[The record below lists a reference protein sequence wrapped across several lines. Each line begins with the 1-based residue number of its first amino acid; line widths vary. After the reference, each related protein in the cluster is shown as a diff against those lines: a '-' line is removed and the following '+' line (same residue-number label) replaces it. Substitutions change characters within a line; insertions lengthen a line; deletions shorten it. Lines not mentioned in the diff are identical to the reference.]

1 MDGRSSFLD
10 RPLSLSRSPR
20 GWRRMRLPRGLIF
33 ILPLLVFLVVTFGVP
48 LVGIVLRS
56 LGSSEGV
63 SLKYFDEVF
72 QTQGYWKILLNTFR
86 VSALVTLMTCLI
98 GYPLAYWI
106 SRLNRTAQII
116 AITLVI
122 LPFWT
127 SVLVRTYS
135 WIIILGNR
143 GLINETLLKL
153 GVIDEPMSLVFN
165 ETGVSIGMI
174 HVLMPF
180 LVLPLLAVMIGVDR
194 RLVLVAKSLGA
205 RPWFAFW
212 KIYFPLTLP
221 ALAAGG
227 ILVLILSLGFYV
239 TPALLGGGK
248 VPMIATVL
256 DTLINRLPRWEIA
269 SALSIILLGCSLV
282 LFALYRR
289 LDGVFK

>member
-1 MDGRSSFLD
+1 VTDRSSFLD
-10 RPLSLSRSPR
+10 GPLSLSKGPR
-20 GWRRMRLPRGLIF
+20 GWRRLRLPRGFIF
-33 ILPLLVFLVVTFGVP
+33 IVPLLVFLAVTFGVP
-48 LVGIVLRS
+48 LVGVVMRS
-56 LGSSEGV
+56 LGSSEGI
-63 SLKYFDEVF
+63 SLKYFNEVI
-72 QTQGYWKILLNTFR
+72 QTQAYWKIMLNTFR

-116 AITLVI
+116 AVTLVI

-127 SVLVRTYS
+127 SVLVRTYA

-143 GLINETLLKL
+143 GLVNETLLKSGL
-153 GVIDEPMSLVFN
+153 IDEPMSLVFN
-165 ETGVSIGMI
+165 ETGVAIGMI

-180 LVLPLLAVMIGVDR
+180 LVLPLLAVMIGVDQ

-205 RPWFAFW
+205 RPWAAFW
-212 KIYFPLTLP
+212 RVYFPLTFP
-221 ALAAGG
+221 ALAAGA

-239 TPALLGGGK
+239 TPALLGGGR

-256 DTLINRLPRWEIA
+256 DTLINRMPRWEIA
-269 SALSIILLGCSLV
+269 SALSIILLGCSLI